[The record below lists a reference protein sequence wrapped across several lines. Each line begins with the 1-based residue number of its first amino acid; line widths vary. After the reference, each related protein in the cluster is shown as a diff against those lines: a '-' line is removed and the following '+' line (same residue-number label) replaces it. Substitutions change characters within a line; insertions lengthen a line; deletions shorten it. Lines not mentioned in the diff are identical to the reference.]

1 MSWLGSTLALY
12 QKAFRQAA
20 VLALRNWPV
29 LGTMFVYATV
39 MGATLT
45 VAGALGILGGILL
58 SLVWAA
64 CVGSFLYLVE
74 MMIRTGR
81 VSLADF
87 RRSMG
92 AYLWDVVGVT
102 FILWV
107 VFALVTPFLLAF
119 PQGPAIILGLNL
131 VVFVLFNAVP
141 ELIYLGHCSSLEL
154 LSESYAF
161 ISENWVEWFP
171 ANIAASALLWVV
183 SVVPL
188 AGVAALAQAAVGALL
203 LYFVMV
209 MRGLLFLE
217 LHGSSRRGRA
227 FRYRM
232 GG

>member
-1 MSWLGSTLALY
+1 MSWVASTLALY
-12 QKAFRQAA
+12 QRAFRQAA
-20 VLALRNWPV
+20 VLSLRNWPV
-29 LGTMFVYATV
+29 LGTVFVYTTV
-39 MGATLT
+39 MGASLV

-107 VFALVTPFLLAF
+107 VFVVLTPILLAF

-131 VVFVLFNAVP
+131 IVFVLFNAVP

-154 LSESYAF
+154 LGESYTF
-161 ISENWVEWFP
+161 ITENWVEWFP
-171 ANIAASALLWVV
+171 ANIAASLLLGLV

-188 AGVAALAQAAVGALL
+188 TGVAAVAQTAVAALL

-217 LHGSSRRGRA
+217 LHGSTRRGRA
-227 FRYRM
+227 FRHRM

>member
-1 MSWLGSTLALY
+1 MSWVASTLALY
-12 QKAFRQAA
+12 QRAFRQAA
-20 VLALRNWPV
+20 VLSLRNWPV
-29 LGTMFVYATV
+29 LGTVFVYTTV
-39 MGATLT
+39 MGASLV
-45 VAGALGILGGILL
+45 VAGAIGILGGILL

-107 VFALVTPFLLAF
+107 VFVVLTPILLAF

-131 VVFVLFNAVP
+131 IVFVLFNAVP

-154 LSESYAF
+154 LGESYTF
-161 ISENWVEWFP
+161 ITENWVEWFP
-171 ANIAASALLWVV
+171 ANIAASLLLGLV

-188 AGVAALAQAAVGALL
+188 TGVAAVAQTAVAALL

-217 LHGSSRRGRA
+217 LHGSTRRGRA
-227 FRYRM
+227 FRHRM